1 MGVFVFIM
9 VASERSRK
17 MTPHAHKYYDILIND
32 DPMLEES
39 INNIKNADNYE
50 EVGEKE
56 DDEDK
61 DGEINMNA
69 EASIE

>member
-17 MTPHAHKYYDILIND
+17 MTSNAHKYYDILIND

-69 EASIE
+69 